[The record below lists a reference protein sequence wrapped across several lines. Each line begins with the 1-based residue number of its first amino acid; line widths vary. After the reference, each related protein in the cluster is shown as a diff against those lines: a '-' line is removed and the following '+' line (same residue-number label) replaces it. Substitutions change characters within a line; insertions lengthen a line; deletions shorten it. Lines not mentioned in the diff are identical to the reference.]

1 MTGPYHGLRILDLS
15 HVIAGPFATHL
26 LADMGADVVRIEP
39 RSGDLMRSLP
49 VSYDDDLSSA
59 FAQYNC
65 GKRSVSVDL
74 KESEGLEIALRLAEW
89 SDVVVE
95 NFSPG
100 TLDRLGLS
108 YTSLQERNPDIILCS
123 LSTFGATGP
132 YAHLSGFGAV
142 AEAYSGMMSLT
153 GEEGGP
159 PMHFGTALA
168 DTNSG
173 VHAVAAIGAA
183 LFRRQL
189 TGAGTH
195 IDISSFD
202 TLFAMIDQAVSLG
215 QFTDGNRSF
224 GRYGRTHSMTV
235 PTGIIG
241 TADGQHVTYGC
252 PGDKLFAALAAAMEQ
267 PGLAEDERFSTAERR
282 VANQH
287 ALYEL
292 IDEWGSRFETADA
305 LVSLLSSHGISAARI
320 RHVDENLR
328 DPHLIERGTL
338 SSVDFGR
345 QGERLVQTAPYRFA
359 GADVGPQGAAPH
371 VGEHTIPVLRDVLHL
386 DAEHIRRLLD
396 EGIAYS
402 YSNERNI

>member
-26 LADMGADVVRIEP
+26 LADLGADVVRIEP
-39 RSGDLMRSLP
+39 RSGDLLRSLP

-74 KESEGLEIALRLAEW
+74 KEPQGLDVALRLAEW
-89 SDVVVE
+89 CDVVVE

-108 YTSLQERNPDIILCS
+108 YPVLQERNPDIILCS

-132 YAHLSGFGAV
+132 YAGLSGFGAM
-142 AEAYSGMMSLT
+142 AEAYSGLMSLT
-153 GEEGGP
+153 GEDGGP
-159 PMHFGTALA
+159 PMHFGTPLA
-168 DTNSG
+168 DMNSG

-183 LFRRQL
+183 LYRRQA
-189 TGAGTH
+189 TGSGTH

-202 TLFAMIDQAVSLG
+202 TLFAMIDQAIALPE
-215 QFTDGNRSF
+215 FTDGARSF

-235 PTGIIG
+235 PSGIVG
-241 TADGQHVTYGC
+241 TADGQYVAYGC
-252 PGDKLFAALAAAMEQ
+252 PGDKLFAALADAMEQ
-267 PGLAEDERFSTAERR
+267 PGFADDERFSTSERR
-282 VANQH
+282 VENQRS
-287 ALYEL
+287 LYAL

-305 LVSLLSSHGISAARI
+305 LVALLSSHGISAARV
-320 RHVDENLR
+320 RQVEENLR

-338 SSVDFGR
+338 APVDFGAK
-345 QGERLVQTAPYRFA
+345 GERLVQTAPYRFV
-359 GADVGPQGAAPH
+359 GADVAPGGPAPH
-371 VGEHTIPVLRDVLHL
+371 VGEHTVPVLRDVLDL
-386 DAEHIRRLLD
+386 DQSRIDRLLD

-402 YSNERNI
+402 YSNERNL